1 MKVSGIKKITYIALS
16 SIMLLLLVPV
26 SAKAEV
32 TYYDDNSYTFG
43 VNCPSCGNE
52 FRFDQ
57 IGGPFDTHGRLNYI
71 NYFDFDK
78 ELFVCDLRCENCG
91 QLQNVELCDYPTMS
105 EILEYVTD
113 AGGTIKLGQ
122 NHSHHPNC
130 KIYKLTFREEYN
142 TFNLTVWD
150 TSFGGYSVGENL
162 DTIGTPHLLS
172 CFNTDPDPVDPEPDP
187 VPEPQPII
195 VYDGME
201 TISENSL
208 RFYEDTGQRL
218 YNIER
223 GVNAI
228 SSNMIPVISGIN
240 SIRDDQ
246 IDIKQYMQSV
256 SENTAELVRLQTN
269 DINNE
274 DMLNQLSGNIYKL
287 NTRLTELSTYL
298 GYFFAFMIFIMI
310 VIIFKGCWKLIDK
323 YLLNVTLR

>member
-1 MKVSGIKKITYIALS
+1 LEEDWDMTGYYKYCPRCGGTLDFDYEFAANEYCTIYEYYCGDCFFISELPIFKVGTTLEVRDQDSGYMITYDNGGMGIQKPIPPIIERMEAMGRYLS
-16 SIMLLLLVPV
+16 SLD
-26 SAKAEV
+26 EV
-32 TYYDDNSYTFG
+32 GQEPYNQLH
-43 VNCPSCGNE
+43 PSG
-52 FRFDQ
+52 
-57 IGGPFDTHGRLNYI
+57 
-71 NYFDFDK
+71 
-78 ELFVCDLRCENCG
+78 
-91 QLQNVELCDYPTMS
+91 
-105 EILEYVTD
+105 
-113 AGGTIKLGQ
+113 
-122 NHSHHPNC
+122 
-130 KIYKLTFREEYN
+130 
-142 TFNLTVWD
+142 
-150 TSFGGYSVGENL
+150 
-162 DTIGTPHLLS
+162 
-172 CFNTDPDPVDPEPDP
+172 PDP

-228 SSNMIPVISGIN
+228 SSNMIPIITGIN

-256 SENTAELVRLQTN
+256 SENTAELVRLNKN
-269 DINNE
+269 DINNTE
-274 DMLNQLSGNIYKL
+274 MLEQLSGNIDKL

>member
-26 SAKAEV
+26 SVKAEV

-57 IGGPFDTHGRLNYI
+57 IGGPFNTHGRLNYI

-91 QLQNVELCDYPTMS
+91 QVQNVELCDYPTMS

-130 KIYKLTFREEYN
+130 KIYKLTFIEEYN

-218 YNIER
+218 YNIEQA
-223 GVNAI
+223 AI
-228 SSNMIPVISGIN
+228 NNSVSLNEIKEKLNLYDSKFSNIEYFTR
-240 SIRDDQ
+240 SI
-246 IDIKQYMQSV
+246 
-256 SENTAELVRLQTN
+256 SENTLDLVNQNRN
-269 DINNE
+269 DINNS
-274 DMLNQLSGNIYKL
+274 DMLDQLSCNIEDL
-287 NTRLTELSTYL
+287 NKKLTELSTYL

-310 VIIFKGCWKLIDK
+310 AFIFRMTWKLIDK
-323 YLLNVTLR
+323 YLLNTTLR